1 MPRRWNSFLAHDT
14 AARGITPFTPLNCK
28 TGNTDGAHG
37 TNPCSRQTV
46 HKASNWK
53 MKMKCDVPT
62 SSVNFSCLYRF
73 WMFLAVY
80 SQKKAAK
87 TECHMRHTIGTIAS
101 PGPQW
106 LLTSSALLI
115 VINWLIH
122 FSLKIK
128 ARKNQQNMN
137 QKRDCFDISSKK
149 QATYWSEPFAKFH
162 WKLFNE
168 LSYIRLYG

>member
-14 AARGITPFTPLNCK
+14 AERGITPFTPLNCK

-101 PGPQW
+101 PCPQW

-137 QKRDCFDISSKK
+137 QKRNCFDISWKK

-168 LSYIRLYG
+168 LSYIRLCG